1 MGLQDT
7 EIKGQM
13 TGRIKGTRLT
23 VVKFSH
29 RDDKYRKIMLFRCD
43 CGNYKKIRLHHVQRM
58 EIKSCGCLQK
68 EFKHPPDHM
77 EKMRASPKRLP
88 NLRKVKASTPSERKG
103 KIRIEVPAGS
113 KKYKYITEQELF
125 SIYYGVEVE
134 SLRLAPP
141 PHNKGKKFINGAY
154 QAIDHLAKHA
164 KQ

>member
-1 MGLQDT
+1 VRQ
-7 EIKGQM
+7 KPQM
-13 TGRIKGTRLT
+13 VGKIKGTRLT

-43 CGNYKKIRLHHVQRM
+43 CGNYKKIRLHHVQRL

-68 EFKHPPDHM
+68 EFQHQPDHM

-103 KIRIEVPAGS
+103 KIRIEVPEGS
-113 KKYKYITEQELF
+113 RRYKYVTEQELF

-134 SLRLAPP
+134 SLRLKPP
-141 PHNKGKKFINGAY
+141 SHNKGKKLVDGVYA
-154 QAIDHLAKHA
+154 
-164 KQ
+164 